1 MQSVEAKRVS
11 EPQEEVVVVKCYC
24 CGLAEE
30 CTPAYIATVK
40 ERHRGRWICGLC
52 TEAIKDENSRSP
64 RKISTEEA
72 MKRHVSFYEEF
83 RMSSPPANPTEDL
96 ISAVK
101 QLLRRTLN
109 SPRRERLG
117 DCRPAM
123 VRSKSC
129 FATVGKAQGN

>member
-1 MQSVEAKRVS
+1 MESAEVKRIS
-11 EPQEEVVVVKCYC
+11 EPEEVVEVKCYC
-24 CGLAEE
+24 CCLKEE
-30 CTPAYIATVK
+30 CTPAYVAAVK
-40 ERHRGRWICGLC
+40 ERHQGRWICGLC
-52 TEAIKDENSRSP
+52 TEAINDENSRSP

-72 MKRHVSFYEEF
+72 VKRHFRFCKEF
-83 RMSSPPANPTEDL
+83 RKSIPPANPTADL
-96 ISAVK
+96 ISAMK
-101 QLLRRTLN
+101 QLLLRTLD